1 MATVD
6 RVRSWRRSSTPTH
19 ANELTPLLD
28 AYRAVRPKAR
38 LDNIIAAYDLAAEA
52 HREQNRSSGEKY
64 INHPLA
70 VARIVSD
77 IGLDEAS
84 VVAALIHD
92 VVEDTHV
99 SLAEVE
105 QRFGA
110 DVAML
115 VDGVTK
121 IDRISFDSKEE
132 QQAATMRKM
141 LVAMARDTRVLLI
154 KLADR
159 LHNMRTIA
167 GVSSEKQERKASETL
182 DIYAPLANRLGMQQ
196 IRQELEDLSFAAMY
210 PKRYAELD
218 HMVAVRTPERDLY
231 VARLVADV
239 KSKLAEV
246 DIDAS
251 ITGRSKNLWS
261 IWEKMQIKG
270 RAFTEI
276 FDLVALRVVVRTQR
290 DCYAALGTIH
300 LAYQPVVGR
309 FKDYIALPKYNLYR
323 SLHTTIMGPDG
334 RAIEVQIRTVEMHE
348 VAENGVAAHWSYKS
362 GSGQDELAWLSR
374 LADRPVDGSD
384 PSEFLDEIKRD
395 LDQGEI
401 SVFTP
406 KGQAVSL
413 PTGSTPV
420 DFAYAVHTEVGHSCI
435 GARVNGDLVRL
446 DTKLEAGQTV
456 QIVLRQ
462 VDSGGPNKEWLEFV
476 ASTRARHKIR
486 QWFSRERKSDLLE
499 TGREE
504 MSIALRGAG
513 LPVQRLLEGP
523 QLVAEATALGFSD
536 TDALLIA
543 VGDDHVDAGVVVEQL
558 LVGLQSG
565 NQDELLSST
574 VGPSGRLRNNKSE
587 VGIHVEGFDGVMV
600 RLSRC
605 CTPVPGDEIIGFL
618 TRGRGISVHRT
629 DCANA
634 ESLEQVQT
642 IRLVDVEWDEQR
654 ARSRFVASIEVQ
666 AYDRTGLL
674 RDVADA
680 LSQNDL
686 NIVSSSTTTGVDR
699 ICKMRFDIEMGDPA
713 HIQATLRNVRGLDG
727 VFDAYRHVPGT
738 PNGSGRV
745 MAADGA

>member
-6 RVRSWRRSSTPTH
+6 RVRPWRRSPVH
-19 ANELTPLLD
+19 PVELVPLLD
-28 AYRAVRPKAR
+28 AYRATRPKVR
-38 LDNIIAAYDLAAEA
+38 VDNIVAAYELAADA

-105 QRFGA
+105 ERFGA

-121 IDRISFDSKEE
+121 IDRLSFDSREE

-159 LHNMRTIA
+159 LHNLRTIA
-167 GVSSEKQERKASETL
+167 GVPADKQANKAAETL
-182 DIYAPLANRLGMQQ
+182 EIYAPLANRLGMQQ

-251 ITGRSKNLWS
+251 LTGRSKNLWS

-270 RAFTEI
+270 RAFNEI

-300 LAYQPVVGR
+300 LAYQPVTGR

-323 SLHTTIMGPDG
+323 SLHTTIVGPDG

-348 VAENGVAAHWSYKS
+348 VAENGVAAHWSYKA
-362 GSGQDELAWLSR
+362 GSAQDELAWLSR
-374 LADRPVDGSD
+374 LVDRPVDGGD

-401 SVFTP
+401 TVFTP
-406 KGQAVSL
+406 KGQPVSL

-420 DFAYAVHTEVGHSCI
+420 DFAYAVHTEVGHACI

-446 DTKLEAGQTV
+446 DTKLEPGQTC

-462 VDSGGPNKEWLEFV
+462 VDSGGPNLEWLDFV
-476 ASTRARHKIR
+476 ASSRARHKIR
-486 QWFSRERKSDLLE
+486 QWFSRERRSDLLE
-499 TGREE
+499 HGREE
-504 MSIALRGAG
+504 LSAVMRTAG
-513 LPVQRLLEGP
+513 LPVQRMLEGP
-523 QLVAEATALGFSD
+523 QLLAEATALGYAD
-536 TDALLIA
+536 TDALLTAI
-543 VGDDHVDAGVVVEQL
+543 GEERIESSIILEQL
-558 LVGLQSG
+558 MVGLQSG
-565 NQDELLSST
+565 DQIELLSST
-574 VGPSGRLRNNKSE
+574 TGPSGRLRRNQSE

-642 IRLVDVEWDEQR
+642 IRLVDVEWDEQQ
-654 ARSRFVASIEVQ
+654 ARSRFVVSIEVQ
-666 AYDRTGLL
+666 AYDRAGLL
-674 RDVADA
+674 RDVCDV

-686 NIVSSSTTTGVDR
+686 NIVGSTTTTGVDR
-699 ICKMRFDIEMGDPA
+699 ICKMRFDIEMADA
-713 HIQATLRNVRGLDG
+713 SHLQSTLRNVNGLNG
-727 VFDAYRHVPGT
+727 VFDAYRSVPGNLG
-738 PNGSGRV
+738 PSRV
-745 MAADGA
+745 LTADGS

>member
-28 AYRAVRPKAR
+28 AYRAMRPKAR

-105 QRFGA
+105 ERFGA

-239 KSKLAEV
+239 KSKLAGV

-300 LAYQPVVGR
+300 LAYQPVIGR

-362 GSGQDELAWLSR
+362 GSAQDELAWLSR
-374 LADRPVDGSD
+374 LADRPVEGSD

-499 TGREE
+499 QGREE

-536 TDALLIA
+536 TDALLVA
-543 VGDDHVDAGVVVEQL
+543 VGDDQVDAGVVVEQL

-574 VGPSGRLRNNKSE
+574 VAPSGRLRNNKSE

-745 MAADGA
+745 LAADGA